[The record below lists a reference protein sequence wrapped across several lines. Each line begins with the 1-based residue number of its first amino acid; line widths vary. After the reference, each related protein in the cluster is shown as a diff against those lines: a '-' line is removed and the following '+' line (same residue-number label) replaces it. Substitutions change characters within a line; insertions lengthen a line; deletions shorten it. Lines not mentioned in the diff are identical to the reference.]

1 MGNGKRNSS
10 SKIVDRSS
18 VDSDLEVTP
27 RHSRAPCATPYI
39 LAIDQGT
46 TSTRAILFDAA
57 GAVHHIARAPL
68 PQIYPRPGW
77 VEHDPEEIWQAV
89 AATCREAIGA
99 AGARPIAAIG
109 ITNQRETTVL
119 WNRATGRPV
128 HNAIVWQDRRTVDLC
143 ETWRATG
150 LGKRVA
156 ERTGL
161 VIDPY
166 FSASKIRWLLD
177 ALPGLAERARAGE
190 IAFGTIDSFLLWRL
204 TGGRLH
210 ATDVTNASRTMLFD
224 LRRLAWDNDLLHAFG
239 IPRALLPEVRD
250 TDGDFGSTDPGL
262 FGTAIPIAA
271 VAGDQQAATIGQAC
285 FRPGM
290 VKSTY
295 GTGAFAL
302 VHTGAEPAVS
312 RHHLLTTVAYRL
324 GGETAYALE
333 GSIFIAGAAVQWLRD
348 RLHAVTAA
356 SETQSLA
363 ERGDPHQRVYFV
375 PAFAGLGAP
384 HWSPGARGTLSG
396 LTAECGLPEIARA
409 TLEAVGYQTRDLIDA
424 MAQDSGLAIETLRVD
439 GGMAASDWT
448 MQFLA
453 DILPARV
460 ERPAVLETTAWGAA
474 YVAGLARGLCPAPD
488 AMMARWSA
496 ERSFTPAMADDEREE
511 RHAGWRRAVA
521 GTLAMAAR

>member
-1 MGNGKRNSS
+1 MPNP
-10 SKIVDRSS
+10 
-18 VDSDLEVTP
+18 DLL
-27 RHSRAPCATPYI
+27 

-57 GAVHHIARAPL
+57 GQERHSPRLELH
-68 PQIYPRPGW
+68 QHYPRPGW
-77 VEHDPEEIWQAV
+77 VEHDPEEIWRSVAVTCRAAV
-89 AATCREAIGA
+89 AA
-99 AGARPIAAIG
+99 AGDAPIAAIG
-109 ITNQRETTVL
+109 ITNQRETAVL
-119 WNRATGRPV
+119 WERATDRLV
-128 HNAIVWQDRRTVDLC
+128 HNAIVWQDRRTADLC
-143 ETWRATG
+143 EKWRAAG
-150 LGKRVA
+150 LAEAVA

-177 ALPGLAERARAGE
+177 EVPGLRQRAEAGE
-190 IAFGTIDSFLLWRL
+190 IAFGTIDTFLLWRL

-210 ATDVTNASRTMLFD
+210 ATDVTNAARTMLFD
-224 LRRLAWDNDLLHAFG
+224 LRRLAWDDELLDAFD

-250 TDGDFGSTDPGL
+250 TDGDFGTTAPEL
-262 FGTAIPIAA
+262 FGRPIPIAG
-271 VAGDQQAATIGQAC
+271 VAGDQQAAAIGQAC

-302 VHTGAEPAVS
+302 LHTGGAPSPS
-312 RHHLLTTVAYRL
+312 RHRLLTTIAYRL

-348 RLHAVTAA
+348 RLRAVAA
-356 SETQSLA
+356 APETQALA
-363 ERGDPHQRVYFV
+363 ERADPRQRLYFV

-384 HWSPGARGTLSG
+384 YWSAEARGSLSG

-409 TLEAVGYQTRDLIDA
+409 TLEAVAYQTRDLIAA
-424 MAQDSGLAIETLRVD
+424 MAADCGLPIETLRVD

-460 ERPAVLETTAWGAA
+460 ERPESLETTAWGAA
-474 YVAGLARGLCPAPD
+474 YIAGLARGVCPPPD
-488 AMMARWSA
+488 EMMARWTA
-496 ERSFTPAMADDEREE
+496 ARSFTPAMPESEREE
-511 RHAGWRRAVA
+511 RYAGWRRAVA
-521 GTLAMAAR
+521 GVLAAAGG